1 MRDPMFESSSR
12 KEERD
17 WNRSV
22 LVPKVDACE
31 SRRNSEL
38 ALVAVPSLLLS
49 LLRDIE
55 VFIVEKSLTY
65 PNSEGPLPLLFFET
79 LSSLRSIE
87 SRFDCGVV

>member
-1 MRDPMFESSSR
+1 MRDSMFESSSR

-17 WNRSV
+17 WNR
-22 LVPKVDACE
+22 VPNVNACE
-31 SRRNSEL
+31 SKRNSEL
-38 ALVAVPSLLLS
+38 ALVAVRSVLVS

-55 VFIVEKSLTY
+55 VFSVEKSLAY

-87 SRFDCGVV
+87 SRFDYGVI

>member
-22 LVPKVDACE
+22 LAPNVDACE
-31 SRRNSEL
+31 SRRNLEL
-38 ALVAVPSLLLS
+38 VLVAVRSVLIS

-55 VFIVEKSLTY
+55 VFIVEKS
-65 PNSEGPLPLLFFET
+65 
-79 LSSLRSIE
+79 RSH
-87 SRFDCGVV
+87 